1 MPVVVYIAVILGLIW
16 CITSI
21 YYLMLLSDLAVK
33 MDNSDDTAEKRPF
46 IERLNYCIEEFGK
59 ESNDL
64 GGFCYVMV
72 LPAYIVF
79 LVIYYLVVVPVII
92 IVSSVTGIMDQGI
105 KDDFSVFISNE
116 DRSVVFGR
124 FLS

>member
-33 MDNSDDTAEKRPF
+33 MDNSDDTAEKRSF

-64 GGFCYVMV
+64 GGFGYVMV

-79 LVIYYLVVVPVII
+79 LVIYYLAVVPVII
-92 IVSSVTGIMDQGI
+92 IVSSVT
-105 KDDFSVFISNE
+105 
-116 DRSVVFGR
+116 RH
-124 FLS
+124 

>member
-33 MDNSDDTAEKRPF
+33 MDNSGDTAEKRPF

-64 GGFCYVMV
+64 GGFGYVMV

-92 IVSSVTGIMDQGI
+92 IVSSVT
-105 KDDFSVFISNE
+105 
-116 DRSVVFGR
+116 RH
-124 FLS
+124 